1 MDSGWGLWLYGV
13 VSGFEADVE
22 QMMLVNQANWD
33 QRAPIHAASGFYGVD
48 GSREP
53 DSWFADYEWG
63 DLGAL
68 DDVDLVHLQCHLGV
82 ESVALAR
89 RGARVVGLDISGE
102 SVVHARSVAG
112 RFGVDVEYV
121 QANVY
126 DAVEALGHRTF
137 DVIYTGKGALC
148 YLPDLA
154 AWAAVVAR
162 LLRPGG
168 FLYLVEFHPLLYS
181 LGVVPASGNSQELLL
196 RNDYLGGGGVE
207 KRDATYT
214 YTDGPP
220 LPDARTAYEWRHGVG
235 DVVSALVG
243 AGLSIDVLRESST
256 LPWPRWRGMVR
267 QPDGWFRLPD
277 TMPRIPLLYALSARK
292 ALPQA
297 AGSM

>member
-1 MDSGWGLWLYGV
+1 LWLYGV
-13 VSGFEADVE
+13 VAGFETDVE

-33 QRAPIHAASGFYGVD
+33 QRAPIHAASGFYGLD

-53 DSWFADYEWG
+53 DSWFADYEWR
-63 DLGAL
+63 DLGPL
-68 DDVDLVHLQCHLGV
+68 DGVDLVHLQCHLGV

-112 RFGVDVEYV
+112 RFGVGVEYV

-126 DAVEALGHRTF
+126 DAVEALGYRTF

-154 AWAAVVAR
+154 AWAEVVAR

-168 FLYLVEFHPLLYS
+168 VLYLVEFHPLLYS
-181 LGVVPASGNSQELLL
+181 LGVVPPADNSQELLL

-243 AGLSIDVLRESST
+243 AGLSIDHLRESAT

-292 ALPQA
+292 VLPQA